1 MSQLYE
7 VIKEKEALEKKIEEV
22 KSLLLQEH
30 SDDLA
35 AELVALLELKQ
46 GKKINIHRAN
56 IASRI
61 SIGKTELDITTAVII
76 RDTVKEKID
85 YLTLLINDPECRLDK
100 LELMKQRD
108 QYSTEYNLLSMGI
121 LKNDLNVS
129 LG

>member
-1 MSQLYE
+1 MPQLYE
-7 VIKEKEALEKKIEEV
+7 VIKEKEALERKIEEI
-22 KSLLLQEH
+22 KALLLVEH

-56 IASRI
+56 ITSKLT
-61 SIGKTELDITTAVII
+61 IGKSELDITTAVII

-85 YLTLLINDPECRLDK
+85 YLTLLIEAPECRLDK

-108 QYSTEYNLLSMGI
+108 QYFTEYNLLSMGI
-121 LKNDLNVS
+121 LKNDLNVT